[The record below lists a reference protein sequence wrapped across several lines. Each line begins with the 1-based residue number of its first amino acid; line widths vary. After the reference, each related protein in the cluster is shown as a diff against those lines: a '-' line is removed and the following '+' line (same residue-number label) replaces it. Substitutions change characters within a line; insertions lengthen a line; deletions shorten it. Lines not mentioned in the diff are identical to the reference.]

1 MGDATETRRLWM
13 TGAEKARAAMVE
25 RQIAGRG
32 VHDPRVLDAMRSVPR
47 EAFVPAELAAF
58 AYEDLPL
65 PIGAGQTISQ
75 PYIVALM
82 IEAARVEPQ
91 DHVLEIGVGSGYAAA
106 VVGRIARRV
115 FAIDRHAELAEPA
128 RERMARLGYD
138 NVVIR
143 TSDGTRGWPE
153 NAPFDVILVA
163 AGAPSIPRPLRAQLV
178 IGGRLV
184 IPVGDADQQSLI
196 RIIRKTDDD
205 YQEED
210 LGWVKF
216 VPLIGRHG
224 WTADTGT
231 DPHMIPLDEASRDT

>member
-1 MGDATETRRLWM
+1 M
-13 TGAEKARAAMVE
+13 TGAQKARADMVE

-32 VHDPRVLDAMRSVPR
+32 VHDPRVLDAMRAVPR
-47 EAFVPAELAAF
+47 EAFVPAKLAAF

-82 IEAARVEPQ
+82 IEAARVKPQ

-106 VVGRIARRV
+106 VVSRIARRV
-115 FAIDRHAELAEPA
+115 FAIDRHAELAELA
-128 RERMARLGYD
+128 RDRMARLGYD

-143 TSDGTRGWPE
+143 TGDGTEGWAE

-163 AGAPSIPRPLRAQLV
+163 AGAPSIPPPLCAQLAV
-178 IGGRLV
+178 GGRLL
-184 IPVGDADQQSLI
+184 IPVGDADQQSLV
-196 RIIRKTDDD
+196 RITRKGDDD
-205 YQEED
+205 FEEE
-210 LGWVKF
+210 GFGAVKF

-224 WTADTGT
+224 WNR
-231 DPHMIPLDEASRDT
+231 LR